1 MNGNMAF
8 FAIVMRYA
16 LYVMRKRTFSA
27 RVARN
32 ASRITAVFAVSL
44 ALVVVFSSGSGAGV
58 ATTKHNFGSMSPAD
72 IKTTSTSEICVF
84 CHAPHNTSPSI
95 AMWNRTV
102 PGDIYNIYASQS
114 IVAAQGQPTGSSKLC
129 LSCHDGTIAIGS
141 LRNLPGSGIA
151 GTLPIPE
158 SADRI
163 TAEGK
168 IAPTSPSYI
177 GTNLNDDHP
186 ISFSYSNSYP
196 SNVEIKASSSF
207 PSGMKLD
214 NLGKLQ
220 CTTCHDP
227 HGTSYPK
234 FLVTPLDNAQLC
246 TACHDQRYWNTMP
259 TVHRDSTA
267 TWNGAGVNPWQVDL
281 GATGFADDT
290 PQMQG
295 CLACHRSHGGAA
307 GKDLLKG
314 TNPGTGLI
322 EAEEWTCLNCHN
334 GNAASK
340 DVEPEFGY
348 ASRHDVKVYSGKHT
362 PKRTFPNEPV
372 REDRVSLGYN
382 NATNRHVECADCH
395 NAHAAKSG
403 NHVIGGVNGNIIGA
417 NLLGG
422 WGIKVN
428 GFWPAA
434 GTAAT
439 TFTEVDFITL
449 NPGSDNLEGYLCM
462 KCHSYYAYGTTPP
475 LVPSG
480 NPYDGYGT
488 TYESDITAD
497 FNINNIGFHPVFAQ
511 GKNQPPVAANPNWPG
526 NGLGL
531 TNTFRYGYYLQYGG
545 SLPAPGFNNVS
556 HTSTGACTDCHS
568 SDVSTDPQ
576 GAHGSGQKWMLRKN
590 ETGIGT
596 AANFCYNCHRRD
608 VYGDENYVPNTTDAG
623 GKLIRDYSR
632 VKHPVD
638 GLEAASPFY
647 TVGTDATGT
656 NGNGSN
662 RFGILCLSCHG
673 GAYDTVNNVM
683 KGIHGSNAAAG
694 TLGGSDALGYREM
707 NGACVE
713 SYARPSTAVRTSMQ
727 FRAVNLSTDKVCT
740 KNFTNFTTGNFA
752 NYNCTNIADCSY

>member
-1 MNGNMAF
+1 MNGSEKIMR
-8 FAIVMRYA
+8 FAGTVQG
-16 LYVMRKRTFSA
+16 LYSGKKQFNGRKASFIRTS
-27 RVARN
+27 
-32 ASRITAVFAVSL
+32 AVFAMSL
-44 ALVVVFSSGSGAGV
+44 AFVAVFSSRSGAGV
-58 ATTKHNFGSMSPAD
+58 ATTKHNFGSMSPEAV
-72 IKTTSTSEICVF
+72 KTTSTSEICIF
-84 CHAPHNTSPSI
+84 CHAPHNTAPAI

-102 PGDIYNIYASQS
+102 PGDIYDIYASQS

-141 LRNLPGSGIA
+141 LLNIPGQTTEPLG

-158 SADRI
+158 SAGRI
-163 TAEGK
+163 TPEGK
-168 IAPTSPSYI
+168 IAAASPSYI
-177 GTNLNDDHP
+177 GTNLRDDHP
-186 ISFSYSNSYP
+186 ISFAYSLSYP
-196 SNVEIKASSSF
+196 SNVEIKSPGSF
-207 PSGMKLD
+207 PAGMKLD
-214 NLGKLQ
+214 NFGKLQ

-227 HGTSYPK
+227 HGTNYTK

-259 TVHRDSTA
+259 AAHRDGA
-267 TWNGAGVNPWQVDL
+267 AQWNQAGVNPWHIDL
-281 GATGFADDT
+281 GAAGFADDT

-314 TNPGTGLI
+314 TNPGTGVI
-322 EAEEWTCLNCHN
+322 EDEEWTCLNCHN
-334 GNAASK
+334 GNVALK
-340 DVEPEFGY
+340 NVEPEFGY
-348 ASRHDVKVYSGKHT
+348 SSRHDVKGYYGKHT

-372 REDRVSLGYN
+372 REAQVSLGYN
-382 NATNRHVECADCH
+382 NSTNRHVECADCH

-403 NHVIGGVNGNIIGA
+403 NHTIGGVNGNIIGA

-428 GFWPAA
+428 GLWPAA
-434 GTAAT
+434 GATAT
-439 TFTEVDFITL
+439 SFTEVDFITL

-462 KCHSYYAYGTTPP
+462 KCHSYYAYASTPP
-475 LVPSG
+475 SVPSG
-480 NPYDGYGT
+480 NADGTQVYQ
-488 TYESDITAD
+488 SDITAD
-497 FNINNIGFHPVFAQ
+497 FNINNKGFHPVFAQ
-511 GKNQPPVAANPNWPG
+511 GKNRPPVNANPNWP
-526 NGLGL
+526 NNSLGL
-531 TNTFRYGYYLQYGG
+531 TNTFMYGYYLQYGG
-545 SLPAPGFNNVS
+545 SLPAPGFNNVL
-556 HTSTGACTDCHS
+556 HTSTGACTDCHG

-576 GAHGSGQKWMLRKN
+576 GAHGSNQKWMLRQN

-638 GLEAASPFY
+638 GQEAASPFY
-647 TVGTDATGT
+647 VSGADTG
-656 NGNGSN
+656 NSSN

-673 GAYDTVNNVM
+673 GAYDSANNVM

-694 TLGGSDALGYREM
+694 TLAGSDALGYREM

-713 SYARPSTAVRTSMQ
+713 SYARPSTTVGTSMQ
-727 FRAVNLSTDKVCT
+727 FRVVNVSADKVCT
-740 KNFTNFTTGNFA
+740 KNFTNFTNGNFA
-752 NYNCTNIADCSY
+752 NYNCNTIADCSN